1 MKLRNSSKGLCEAGL
16 RSAVAFTN
24 MLSTVRQLQIV
35 ETGRVNRVMI
45 HCELGTLFRP
55 RVKSFKCKIW
65 VFFYNYVRTAGDD
78 QMSTHC
84 GLLARPAAE

>member
-16 RSAVAFTN
+16 RSATVSTN
-24 MLSTVRQLQIV
+24 TLSTVRQLQIV

-45 HCELGTLFRP
+45 HCELGALFRR
-55 RVKSFKCKIW
+55 RVKTLKCKIW
-65 VFFYNYVRTAGDD
+65 VFLHNYVRTAGAD

-84 GLLARPAAE
+84 GLLARLAAE